1 MEKFKAAL
9 PDLKMKKLVT
19 FWPPPLGSKTIVAED
34 RNPITQKAKP
44 EAVPPGCSWTLLPGG
59 VRAIVMAKAV
69 LT

>member
-44 EAVPPGCSWTLLPGG
+44 ELDWHMYKLCHQVALGHFYQVE
-59 VRAIVMAKAV
+59 
-69 LT
+69 